1 MEIAILLYDRFTA
14 LDAVGPFQ
22 VLALLPG
29 AKVKWVAA
37 EARLIR
43 SDSRP
48 GMMADYTLDDVTRP
62 EVVVVPGGTD
72 VRPAMKDERVL
83 SWLRAVHATTTWT
96 TSVCTGSLIL
106 GAAGILRGLNA
117 TTHWSALDALRD
129 LGATPVRERVVR
141 DGKVV
146 TGAGVSAGIDMALRL
161 AETIAGTEVA
171 QAIQLVIEYDPDP
184 PYACGSPAKAPA
196 AVMQR
201 AGRLLSPPSK
211 PPHDSRAVAN
221 EEPGVRS

>member
-29 AKVKWVAA
+29 AKVKWVAT

-43 SDSRP
+43 SDSRL
-48 GMMADYTLDDVTRP
+48 GMMADVALDDVTRP
-62 EVVVVPGGTD
+62 DVVMVPGGID
-72 VRPAMKDERVL
+72 VRPVMKDERVL
-83 SWLRAVHATTTWT
+83 AWLRDVHTTTTWT

-106 GAAGILRGLNA
+106 GAAGILRGLRA

-129 LGATPVRERVVR
+129 LGGTPVRERVVR

-161 AETIAGTEVA
+161 AETIAGPEVA

-184 PYACGSPAKAPA
+184 PYACGSPATAPA
-196 AVMQR
+196 AVLDR
-201 AGRLLSPPSK
+201 ARRILAP
-211 PPHDSRAVAN
+211 RA
-221 EEPGVRS
+221 

>member
-37 EARLIR
+37 EARLVR
-43 SDSRP
+43 SDSRL
-48 GMMADYTLDDVTRP
+48 GMMADFALDDVTRP
-62 EVVVVPGGTD
+62 DVVMVPGGID
-72 VRPAMKDERVL
+72 VRPVMKDERVL
-83 SWLRAVHATTTWT
+83 AWLRAVHATTTWT

-106 GAAGILRGLNA
+106 GAAGILRGLKA

-129 LGATPVRERVVR
+129 LGATPVSERVVR

-161 AETIAGTEVA
+161 AEEIAGPEVA
-171 QAIQLVIEYDPDP
+171 QTIQLVIEYDPDP
-184 PYACGSPAKAPA
+184 PHAGGSPAKAPA
-196 AVMQR
+196 AVLER
-201 AGRLLSPPSK
+201 ARRVLSPPAK
-211 PPHDSRAVAN
+211 T
-221 EEPGVRS
+221 

>member
-22 VLALLPG
+22 VLALMPG

-43 SDSRP
+43 SDSRL
-48 GMMADYTLDDVTRP
+48 GMMADFTLDDVTRP
-62 EVVVVPGGTD
+62 DVVMVPGGID
-72 VRPAMKDERVL
+72 VRPVMKDERVL
-83 SWLRAVHATTTWT
+83 AWLRAVHATTTWT

-106 GAAGILRGLNA
+106 GAAGILRGLRA
-117 TTHWSALDALRD
+117 TTHWSALDSLRD
-129 LGATPVRERVVR
+129 LGATPVSERVVR

-161 AETIAGTEVA
+161 VETIAGPEVA
-171 QAIQLVIEYDPDP
+171 QTIQLVIEYDPDP

-196 AVMQR
+196 AVLER
-201 AGRLLSPPSK
+201 ARRGLGQAAK
-211 PPHDSRAVAN
+211 T
-221 EEPGVRS
+221 

>member
-14 LDAVGPFQ
+14 LDAVVPFQ

-29 AKVKWVAA
+29 AKVKWVAT
-37 EARLIR
+37 EARLVR
-43 SDSRP
+43 SDSRL
-48 GMMADYTLDDVTRP
+48 GMMADFALDDVTRP
-62 EVVVVPGGTD
+62 DVVMVPGGID
-72 VRPAMKDERVL
+72 VRPVMKDERVL
-83 SWLRAVHATTTWT
+83 AWLRDVHTTTTWT

-106 GAAGILRGLNA
+106 GAAGILRGVRA

-129 LGATPVRERVVR
+129 LGATPVRKRVVF

-161 AETIAGTEVA
+161 AETIAGPEVA

-184 PYACGSPAKAPA
+184 PSACGSPAKAPA
-196 AVMQR
+196 AVLER
-201 AGRLLSPPSK
+201 ARRIL
-211 PPHDSRAVAN
+211 A
-221 EEPGVRS
+221 PGDKIRRE